1 MTVWSVWYNICCC
14 HLAGQRGDGLRLFGH
29 ILLSWSHISGVHS
42 QFCNV
47 CYIILFVILTGGSN
61 STIASSSQ
69 SPVRFSTSDNQ
80 SSIRFSLTSQP
91 SSSTVI
97 SAMQTQGQFDKSC
110 VQIFCLAAWQ
120 LARGTC
126 LVSHRFLTKP
136 MFRVTECARVCEWF
150 GRAYCQFAIPFFH
163 SGKL

>member
-1 MTVWSVWYNICCC
+1 M
-14 HLAGQRGDGLRLFGH
+14 FGN
-29 ILLSWSHISGVHS
+29 ILLLSHVSGVHP

-47 CYIILFVILTGGSN
+47 CCMILFVILTGGSN

-97 SAMQTQGQFDKSC
+97 SAMQTQGKFDNFLCADFLC
-110 VQIFCLAAWQ
+110 VAAGQ
-120 LARGTC
+120 SDG
-126 LVSHRFLTKP
+126 
-136 MFRVTECARVCEWF
+136 
-150 GRAYCQFAIPFFH
+150 
-163 SGKL
+163 